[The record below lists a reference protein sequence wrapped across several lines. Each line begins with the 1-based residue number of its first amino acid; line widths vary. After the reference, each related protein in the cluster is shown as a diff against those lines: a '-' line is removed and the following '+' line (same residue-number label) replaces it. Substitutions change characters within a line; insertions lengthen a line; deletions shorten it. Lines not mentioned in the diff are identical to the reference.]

1 MNKSNVTIAATL
13 GTTQEQFI
21 KSFFPNAKHRI
32 VESPARDFQDVLAG
46 RADAHITSN
55 IEAGKLTEKYSQ
67 MMVVDVQAKKRTPL
81 AMLVPQGDQEWI
93 NYVNHWIEIK
103 KARGF
108 FEDLKN
114 KWKI

>member
-1 MNKSNVTIAATL
+1 MDVTAKIIT
-13 GTTQEQFI
+13 QFI
-21 KSFFPNAKHRI
+21 RDLSFENPHGLESFKPGSDRPLINA
-32 VESPARDFQDVLAG
+32 
-46 RADAHITSN
+46 N
-55 IEAGKLTEKYSQ
+55 
-67 MMVVDVQAKKRTPL
+67 VDVKAKKRTPL
-81 AMLVPQGDQEWI
+81 AMLVPQEDQEWI

>member
-1 MNKSNVTIAATL
+1 
-13 GTTQEQFI
+13 
-21 KSFFPNAKHRI
+21 
-32 VESPARDFQDVLAG
+32 
-46 RADAHITSN
+46 
-55 IEAGKLTEKYSQ
+55 
-67 MMVVDVQAKKRTPL
+67 MVVDVQAKKRTPL